1 MNNAHTATILLVDDI
16 PENITIL
23 SGMLRDLYRVIFAT
37 SGEEALE
44 IVLVQ
49 NIDLILLDVMMPG
62 MDGFEVCRRLKENI
76 LTREIPVIFLTALDE
91 VHDETRGLELGAV
104 DFLHKPTHSA
114 IVRLRVQMHL
124 ERTNQ
129 RLALESLVQQ
139 RTNELTE
146 TRIEIIRR
154 LGRAA
159 EYRDNETGMHVIR
172 MSKSAHLLALSAG
185 VPEQQA
191 ELILH
196 AAPMHDIGKIGI
208 PDNILLKPGS
218 LEPDEWQIMK
228 MHPKIGAE
236 IIGDHSSELLKLSK
250 TIALS
255 HHEKW
260 DGSGYPM
267 GLSGEKIPLE
277 ARIITITDVFD
288 ALMSERPYKKAW
300 TLERALEFMQSQVNI
315 SFDPFLFGL
324 FIQLVPEVIKIRQQF
339 SD

>member
-1 MNNAHTATILLVDDI
+1 MNSTNSATILLVDDV

-44 IVLVQ
+44 VVLEQ

-185 VPEQQA
+185 VSEQQA

-218 LEPDEWQIMK
+218 LDPGEWQIMK
-228 MHPKIGAE
+228 THPKIGAE
-236 IIGDHSSELLKLSK
+236 IIGDHPSELLQLSK
-250 TIALS
+250 TIAMS

-300 TLERALEFMQSQVNI
+300 TLERALELMQSQVNI

-324 FIQLVPEVIKIRQQF
+324 FIQLVPEVIKIRQKF